1 MLNHEGFYSVTIEK
15 AIEPNS
21 GLPLIKP
28 VQNPEQKKGDALY
41 MPEDVYKV
49 MKFLE
54 KADREMLYALHLDAK
69 NRIMA
74 MELVSM
80 GSLTNNLI
88 HPREVF
94 KGAILNNSAS
104 VALVHNHPSGD
115 AEPSRDDLE
124 ITERIIKTGEL
135 IGIPVIDHMVIGNGK
150 YVSIKPRLDHKSESK
165 EMKKI
170 KQTESAINTLIKA
183 NENLNGRES
192 LSTAEIKSLS
202 KTLRGSVHKMF
213 LSQGVAESCLRECYM
228 QTAQNI
234 KDKSS
239 RRQP

>member
-1 MLNHEGFYSVTIEK
+1 
-15 AIEPNS
+15 
-21 GLPLIKP
+21 
-28 VQNPEQKKGDALY
+28 

-69 NRIMA
+69 I
-74 MELVSM
+74 ESWQW
-80 GSLTNNLI
+80 SLYLWAVLPITLSI
-88 HPREVF
+88 PERVF

-150 YVSIKPRLDHKSESK
+150 YVSIKTRLDHKSESK
-165 EMKKI
+165 EMKK
-170 KQTESAINTLIKA
+170 
-183 NENLNGRES
+183 
-192 LSTAEIKSLS
+192 
-202 KTLRGSVHKMF
+202 
-213 LSQGVAESCLRECYM
+213 
-228 QTAQNI
+228 
-234 KDKSS
+234 
-239 RRQP
+239 

>member
-1 MLNHEGFYSVTIEK
+1 
-15 AIEPNS
+15 
-21 GLPLIKP
+21 
-28 VQNPEQKKGDALY
+28 
-41 MPEDVYKV
+41 
-49 MKFLE
+49 
-54 KADREMLYALHLDAK
+54 
-69 NRIMA
+69 
-74 MELVSM
+74 M

-150 YVSIKPRLDHKSESK
+150 YVSIKTRLDHKSESK

-202 KTLRGSVHKMF
+202 KNFEGFCS
-213 LSQGVAESCLRECYM
+213 
-228 QTAQNI
+228 
-234 KDKSS
+234 
-239 RRQP
+239 